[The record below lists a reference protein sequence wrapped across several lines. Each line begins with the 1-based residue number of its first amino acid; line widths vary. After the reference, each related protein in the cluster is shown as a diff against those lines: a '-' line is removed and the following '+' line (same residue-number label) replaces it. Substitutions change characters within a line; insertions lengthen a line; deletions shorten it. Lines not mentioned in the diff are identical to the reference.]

1 VPDIV
6 NARALQNITKKPLP
20 KRLTSRPL
28 QFLEKNLEFIIARK
42 LVPEAHRIFYPIQAP
57 QQTTKQ

>member
-1 VPDIV
+1 M
-6 NARALQNITKKPLP
+6 KKPLP

-42 LVPEAHRIFYPIQAP
+42 VVPEAQRFFYPIETL
-57 QQTTKQ
+57 QQMMKQ